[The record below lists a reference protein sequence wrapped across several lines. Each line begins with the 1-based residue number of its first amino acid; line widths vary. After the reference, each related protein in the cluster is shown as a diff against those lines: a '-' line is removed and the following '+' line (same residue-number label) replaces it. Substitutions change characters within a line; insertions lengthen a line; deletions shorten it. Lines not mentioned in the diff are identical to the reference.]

1 MRGNGLRAENYV
13 AVADLERTI
22 HLRPALRE
30 HLDILRA
37 AASLADRL
45 PEPLRPL
52 ARLAYNYRWSWLDGG
67 PELFGGL
74 SPQRWEMTA
83 DNPVKLLEELSPERL
98 QVLAADPSLARR
110 ISRANAALE
119 AELNRPSTRSAFSV
133 DRPICFLCAEFGV
146 HRSLPIYSGGLGV
159 LAGDILKESSDLA
172 LPLVGVGLLYRQGY
186 FQQRVDQTGQQ
197 HEYWVS
203 VDPELLPTALVTG
216 DDGMPLTVSVPV
228 RGRDV
233 VVQVWRVE
241 VGRVPLYLLD
251 ADLPQNSQVDRWI
264 TGRLY
269 VGDRSIRLAQYALL
283 GVGAVR
289 ALRRMGYDPGL
300 IHLNEG
306 HAALA
311 TLELARE
318 AVAGGAEL
326 DGAVD
331 SARRRTIF
339 TTHTPVAAG
348 NEGYG
353 NDEIAS
359 VLGDFPAQ
367 LGLDTAAFLRMGRV
381 HPDDDHEDFGMT
393 PLGIRI
399 ARAANGVSA
408 RHGEVAR
415 EMWQPLFASAS
426 AAEVPIGSVT
436 NGVHLPT
443 WMATPMRELLDRY
456 LGDDW
461 QRRAG
466 EVSTWKAVE
475 EIPDAELW
483 ATRCR
488 LRSDFL
494 AYARERVAAERLG
507 RYETAEYVEAA
518 LTGFN
523 PEVLTVGFARRVA
536 TYKRLHVLTHDGARA
551 VRVLGGEHPVQL
563 VLAGKAHPQ
572 DDEGKATVRRF
583 FDFKKAAGVPERVAY
598 LDNYDMGIAAQ
609 LVAGCD
615 VWLNVPRPP
624 LEASGTSGMKSAL
637 NGGLN
642 LSVLDG
648 WWCEGF
654 DGSNGWGLS
663 GEAMPD
669 PAWQDSRDSDALY
682 NTLENEV
689 APLFYERDADGVPTA
704 WVRRIKAS
712 LRTCGPRFSA
722 TRMMRDYVRTAY
734 EVGDPIELHQ
744 G

>member
-1 MRGNGLRAENYV
+1 MRHDGSG
-13 AVADLERTI
+13 DT
-22 HLRPALRE
+22 
-30 HLDILRA
+30 LRA
-37 AASLADRL
+37 AASLAGRL
-45 PEPLRPL
+45 PQTLQPL
-52 ARLAYNYRWSWLDGG
+52 ARLAYNYRWSWLADG
-67 PELFGGL
+67 PSLFRDLG
-74 SPQRWEMTA
+74 PQRWEA
-83 DNPVKLLEELSPERL
+83 VAENPVRLLEELTPERL
-98 QVLAADPSLARR
+98 RELSLDRSLAGR
-110 ISRANAALE
+110 IDAAAAALE
-119 AELNRPSTRSAFSV
+119 AELSRPPAPSSFGV
-133 DRPICFLCAEFGV
+133 DTPVCFLCAEFGL

-197 HEYWVS
+197 HEYWVPL
-203 VDPELLPTALVTG
+203 DPELLPAALVTG
-216 DDGMPLTVSVPV
+216 NDGRPITVNVPV

-241 VGRVPLYLLD
+241 VGRIPLYLLD

-269 VGDRSIRLAQYALL
+269 VGDRAIRLAQYALL

-289 ALRRMGYDPGL
+289 ALRRMGFDPGL

-318 AVAGGAEL
+318 EVARGSGVDA
-326 DGAVD
+326 AVD
-331 SARRRTIF
+331 SARQRTIF

-348 NEGYG
+348 NEGYD

-359 VLGDFPAQ
+359 VLAGFPAQ
-367 LGLDTAAFLRMGRV
+367 LGLTTEAFLRMGRV
-381 HPDDDHEDFGMT
+381 HPDNAHEGFGMT

-399 ARAANGVSA
+399 ARAANGVSD

-415 EMWQPLFASAS
+415 EMWQPLFASSS

-443 WMATPMRELLDRY
+443 WMAAPMRELLDRH
-456 LGDDW
+456 LGGGW
-461 QRRAG
+461 QQRAG
-466 EVSTWKAVE
+466 EATTWAGVE
-475 EIPDAELW
+475 SIPDAELW

-494 AYARERVAAERLG
+494 SYLRERVAAERLG
-507 RYETAEYVEAA
+507 RYESAGYVQAA
-518 LTGFN
+518 LDGFD
-523 PEVLTVGFARRVA
+523 PELLTIGFARRVA
-536 TYKRLHVLTHDGARA
+536 TYKRLHVLTYDGARA
-551 VRVLGGEHPVQL
+551 VRILGGHHPVQL

-583 FDFKKAAGVPERVAY
+583 FDFKKAADAPTRVAY

-609 LVAGCD
+609 LVGGCD

-663 GEAMPD
+663 GEATPD
-669 PAWQDSRDSDALY
+669 PAWQDSRDAQALY
-682 NTLENEV
+682 DTLENEV

-704 WVRRIKAS
+704 WVRRVKAS

-722 TRMMRDYVRTAY
+722 TRMMGDYVRTAY
-734 EVGDPIELHQ
+734 ERNGPAEAQ
-744 G
+744 

>member
-1 MRGNGLRAENYV
+1 MTADGSKDIQRAV
-13 AVADLERTI
+13 
-22 HLRPALRE
+22 
-30 HLDILRA
+30 
-37 AASLADRL
+37 ASLAGRL
-45 PEPLRPL
+45 PEALRPL
-52 ARLAYNYRWSWLDGG
+52 AGLAYNYRWSWLADAA
-67 PELFGGL
+67 PLFREL
-74 SPQRWEMTA
+74 SPARWETVGE
-83 DNPVKLLEELSPERL
+83 NPVRLLEELPPERL
-98 QVLAADPSLARR
+98 DVLAGLPSLTERVARAADALADELR
-110 ISRANAALE
+110 RPQDASSFSRQ
-119 AELNRPSTRSAFSV
+119 
-133 DRPICFLCAEFGV
+133 RPICFLCAEFGL

-159 LAGDILKESSDLA
+159 LAGDILKESSDRA
-172 LPLVGVGLLYRQGY
+172 LPLIGVGLLYRQGY
-186 FQQRVDQTGQQ
+186 FQQRVDRAGQQ
-197 HEYWVS
+197 HEYWVAL
-203 VDPELLPTALVTG
+203 DPEMLPMALVTAEG
-216 DDGMPLTVSVPV
+216 GAPLTITVPV
-228 RGRDV
+228 RGSEV
-233 VVQVWRVE
+233 VVQVWRVD
-241 VGRVPLYLLD
+241 VGQVPLYLLD
-251 ADLPQNSQVDRWI
+251 ADLPANNQIDRWI

-269 VGDRSIRLAQYALL
+269 VGDRAIRLAQYALL
-283 GVGAVR
+283 GVGAIR
-289 ALRRMGYDPGL
+289 ALRAMGYEPGL

-318 AVAGGAEL
+318 AVAGGAGL
-326 DGAVD
+326 DDAVD
-331 SARRRTIF
+331 AARQRTIF

-353 NDEIAS
+353 NDEIAA

-367 LGLDTAAFLRMGRV
+367 LGLDTHAFLRMGRV
-381 HPDDDHEDFGMT
+381 HPDNDHEGFGMT

-415 EMWQPLFASAS
+415 EMWQPLFASRTPDD
-426 AAEVPIGSVT
+426 VPIGSVT

-443 WMATPMRELLDRY
+443 WMATPMRELLDRH
-456 LGDDW
+456 LGDGW
-461 QRRAG
+461 QQRAG
-466 EVSTWKAVE
+466 DAATWEGVDS
-475 EIPDAELW
+475 IPDAELW
-483 ATRCR
+483 ATRCK
-488 LRSDFL
+488 LRTDFL
-494 AYARERVAAERLG
+494 AYLRERVAAERLG
-507 RYETAEYVEAA
+507 RYESAEYVEAA
-518 LTGFN
+518 LDGFH
-523 PEVLTVGFARRVA
+523 PDHLTIGFARRVA
-536 TYKRLHVLTHDGARA
+536 TYKRLHVLTFDGARA
-551 VRVLGGEHPVQL
+551 VRILGADRPIQL

-583 FDFKKAAGVPERVAY
+583 FDFKKAAGVPRRVAY

-648 WWCEGF
+648 WWREAY

-669 PAWQDSRDSDALY
+669 PAWQDARDADALY

-689 APLFYERDADGVPTA
+689 TPLFYERDADGVPTA
-704 WVRRIKAS
+704 WMRRIKAS

-722 TRMMRDYVRTAY
+722 TRMMRDYARTAY
-734 EVGDPIELHQ
+734 EVGNPVAAP
-744 G
+744 